1 MNNRREGSIQCTNG
15 ELSDTSRMLVVKPSR
30 RKWKEL
36 LTGLRM
42 NAALAFS
49 LGMPCCGLGGREL
62 RGRVE
67 KSPIVSN
74 RSLLRPCMRCFPG
87 PPSNR
92 LISLPNSRRRRIR
105 LEMVP
110 LLTTKHTYLPHIN
123 NNIININMEIEIY
136 KFANT
141 SILIH

>member
-1 MNNRREGSIQCTNG
+1 MNSRREGSIQCTNG

-62 RGRVE
+62 RRRVE

-110 LLTTKHTYLPHIN
+110 LLTTTTKHTCPIL
-123 NNIININMEIEIY
+123 IIIS
-136 KFANT
+136 
-141 SILIH
+141 SILIWKLKFTNSQILLY